1 LTVDASDKSLEPDD
15 PFAFTAIAYPV
26 EDQEEADRAMARCFI
41 EEFALMGWSGDRVR
55 RLFGTGFF
63 AGTHGILER
72 RGEAFVDALVA
83 ETFGERP
90 ADGNDTTV
98 GVVP

>member
-1 LTVDASDKSLEPDD
+1 MDASDKSLEPDD

-41 EEFALMGWSGDRVR
+41 EEFALMGWSADRVR
-55 RLFGTGFF
+55 RLFRSGFF

-83 ETFGERP
+83 ETFGEGP
-90 ADGNDTTV
+90 SNGEDETVV
-98 GVVP
+98 GVVR